1 MCCLDVCADITST
14 SPRHSASSAGW
25 LFKRALLCVK
35 RALPYMKRGL
45 PYRALADYPKE
56 FYFVWKEPCSA
67 SFKRALFC
75 VKRALPYVKRAL
87 LCIEPYIY
95 YISHVNPKEPYSVTI
110 QKRPTLCE
118 KGLAMHAKFPI
129 TRKTS
134 LLHVKKPYY
143 MQKIPLTRKKIPIT
157 RTNSLLHLKNSYY
170 M

>member
-1 MCCLDVCADITST
+1 
-14 SPRHSASSAGW
+14 
-25 LFKRALLCVK
+25 
-35 RALPYMKRGL
+35 
-45 PYRALADYPKE
+45 
-56 FYFVWKEPCSA
+56 
-67 SFKRALFC
+67 

-157 RTNSLLHLKNSYY
+157 RTNSLLHLKNPYY
-170 M
+170 MYKILSTRKKSLLHVKKSLLHVKKSLLHVKKKIAITCKKSTSL